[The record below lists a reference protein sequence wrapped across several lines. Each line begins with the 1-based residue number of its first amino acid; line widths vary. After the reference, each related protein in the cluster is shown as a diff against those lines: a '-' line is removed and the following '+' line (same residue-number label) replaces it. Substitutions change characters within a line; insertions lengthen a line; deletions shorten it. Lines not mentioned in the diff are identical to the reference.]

1 MLKPNPKRKK
11 AESLSTIT
19 NRLDKL
25 VSKIVRLRDPAC
37 VTCGS
42 TADAQCGH
50 FIPRGMFPT
59 RWDLSNCHRQC
70 SECNCYR
77 AGNMVAYHAFIRR
90 EYGEKY
96 PETLDALSRGPAPK
110 RAERLELEV
119 ELKEELRKLEALNE

>member
-1 MLKPNPKRKK
+1 MIKSNPKKK
-11 AESLSTIT
+11 KVESLSTIT

-25 VSKIVRLRDPAC
+25 VSKIVRLRDQYC

-42 TADAQCGH
+42 TQDAQCGH
-50 FIPRGMFPT
+50 FIPRDMYPT
-59 RWDLSNCHRQC
+59 RWDLTNCHRQC
-70 SECNCYR
+70 SSCNLYQK
-77 AGNMVAYHAFIRR
+77 GNMVVYHAFIRR

-110 RAERLELEV
+110 RFERLALEV